1 MNERFADRRIFT
13 VGHGARS
20 AAQLVAILKEA
31 GIGTLVDVR
40 AYPASRRHPQFSREP
55 LASVLVAAGIAYD
68 WQGKALGGMRPQ
80 GYLAHMQTPE
90 FRRAARELISMGAE
104 RRVCIMCAETDP
116 ADCHRSHI
124 SDWLVGQGER
134 RVVHL
139 IAENETR
146 EHAARLF

>member
-1 MNERFADRRIFT
+1 M
-13 VGHGARS
+13 GHGARS
-20 AAQLVAILKEA
+20 AAAFVSLLQHARIDL
-31 GIGTLVDVR
+31 LVDVR

-55 LASVLVAAGIAYD
+55 LAAALARAGITYD
-68 WQGKALGGMRPQ
+68 WQGTALGGMRPQ
-80 GYLAHMQTPE
+80 GYLAHMQTQE
-90 FRRAARELISMGAE
+90 FEHAARALIEAGAT

-124 SDWLVGQGER
+124 SDWLVAQGE

-146 EHAARLF
+146 EHAGRLF